1 MNFIKR
7 AILSMKKRI
16 GTSLIL
22 MAVFLIVTNLV
33 LGGFAIQNASQK
45 AADSA
50 RKKLGADVTLG
61 LDFDKLGKQARETG
75 EMPIVPD
82 LNIKEAEQLAKS
94 QYVKDYNY
102 ITSTLGISEGLKL
115 VGAPEEGEDDGG
127 AGAGRAGMAGVRGGS
142 AGSAIEIDMNSSF
155 MIEGVRKTLLQESF
169 KNGKSK
175 IIDGKPITE
184 KMEDKNVAL
193 MEKRLAEQNK
203 LKVGDKVKI
212 QSGDKKKTLEVEIIG
227 IYETAEQGLGQN
239 PPPIMDPANK
249 LYMPHSTLKKLE
261 ADEGN
266 ISSIQVVYFM
276 NDPLDIDAFKKEAKQ
291 SDIDFKYF
299 KLDAHDSLY
308 KQMIGPIENISS
320 TSQMIIYIVSIA
332 GAIILGLIIMLSIKA
347 RRKEMGIL
355 LSIGEKKWKL
365 MAQFMVEVVCI
376 AILAFALSLA
386 TGAKVSQFIGDSLLS
401 SEIAT
406 ASEEEENPQNSST
419 VMVSG
424 PGGTLQNDT
433 EDPIDEIDVSITGAD
448 LGKMGGIGLAIAILA
463 TLLPALSILR
473 LNPKQILLKDE

>member
-1 MNFIKR
+1 MNFMKR

-33 LGGFAIQNASQK
+33 LSGFTIQNASKK
-45 AADSA
+45 AADAA
-50 RKKLGADVTLG
+50 RKKLGADVTLS
-61 LDFDKLGKQARETG
+61 LDFDKLGQQARETG
-75 EMPIVPD
+75 EMPNPPK
-82 LNIKEAEQLAKS
+82 LNTKEADQLAKS
-94 QYVKDYNY
+94 KYVKDYNY
-102 ITSTLGISEGLKL
+102 ITSTFGISDGLKL
-115 VGAPEEGEDDGG
+115 VGASEGEEEGKGK
-127 AGAGRAGMAGVRGGS
+127 AGMAAVRGGS
-142 AGSAIEIDMNSSF
+142 GSGTEIDMNSSF
-155 MIEGVRKTLLQESF
+155 MIEGVRKTALQESF

-184 KMEDKNVAL
+184 QMKDQNVAL
-193 MEKRLAEQNK
+193 MEKRLAELNN
-203 LKVGDKVKI
+203 LKVGDKVKV
-212 QSGDKKKTLEVEIIG
+212 QSGDKKETLEVEIIG
-227 IYETAEQGLGQN
+227 IYETNEQAMGQQA
-239 PPPIMDPANK
+239 PPIMDPANK
-249 LYMPHSTLKKLE
+249 LYMPHSTMKKLE
-261 ADEGN
+261 VDQG
-266 ISSIQVVYFM
+266 ISSIQVVYFLK
-276 NDPLDIDAFKKEAKQ
+276 DPQNIDAFKKEAKK
-291 SDIDFKYF
+291 SDIDFNYY

-365 MAQFMVEVVCI
+365 MAQFVVEVVCI
-376 AILAFALSLA
+376 AILAFGLSIT
-386 TGAKVSQFIGDSLLS
+386 TGAKISQFIGNNLLS

-406 ASEEEENPQNSST
+406 AGEETNTPQNGT
-419 VMVSG
+419 VMVAG
-424 PGGTLQNDT
+424 PGGTVQNQK
-433 EDPIDEIDVSITGAD
+433 EDPIDKINVSVTGEDV
-448 LGKMGGIGLAIAILA
+448 GKMGGIGLAIAILA

>member
-33 LGGFAIQNASQK
+33 LAGFTIQNASKK
-45 AADSA
+45 AADAA

-75 EMPIVPD
+75 EMPKPPK
-82 LNIKEAEQLAKS
+82 LNTKETDQIAKS
-94 QYVKDYNY
+94 KHVKDYNY
-102 ITSTLGISEGLKL
+102 ITHNFGIADGFKL
-115 VGAPEEGEDDGG
+115 VGASEGEEGKGK
-127 AGAGRAGMAGVRGGS
+127 AGMVAAAGGS
-142 AGSAIEIDMNSSF
+142 GSGTEIDMNSSL
-155 MIEGVRKTLLQESF
+155 MIEGVRKTALQESF

-175 IIDGKPITE
+175 IVDGKPITE
-184 KMEDKNVAL
+184 QMQDQNVAL
-193 MEKRLAEQNK
+193 MEKRLAEQNN
-203 LKVGDKVKI
+203 LKVGDKVKV
-212 QSGDKKKTLEVEIIG
+212 QSGDKKETLEIEIIG
-227 IYETAEQGLGQN
+227 IYETNEQPMGQN
-239 PPPIMDPANK
+239 TPPMMNPANK
-249 LYMPHSTLKKLE
+249 LYMPYSTLKKLE
-261 ADEGN
+261 VDEGM
-266 ISSIQVVYFM
+266 SSIQVVYVL
-276 NDPLDIDAFKKEAKQ
+276 NDPQYIDAFKKEAKK
-291 SDIDFKYF
+291 SDIDFNYF

-308 KQMIGPIENISS
+308 KQMIGPIENIAS
-320 TSQMIIYIVSIA
+320 TSQMIIYMVSIA

-365 MAQFMVEVVCI
+365 MAQFVVEVACI
-376 AILAFALSLA
+376 AILAFGLSIT
-386 TGAKVSQFIGDSLLS
+386 TGAKVSQFVGDNLLS

-406 ASEEEENPQNSST
+406 ASEETDTPQNGT
-419 VMVSG
+419 VMMSG
-424 PGGTLQNDT
+424 PGGTLQDQK
-433 EDPIDEIDVSITGAD
+433 EEPIDKIDVSVTGED
-448 LGKMGGIGLAIAILA
+448 VGKMGGIGLAIAILA

>member
-7 AILSMKKRI
+7 AILSMKKRK

-33 LGGFAIQNASQK
+33 LAGFTIQNASKK
-45 AADSA
+45 AADAA

-61 LDFDKLGKQARETG
+61 LDFDKLGKQARGTG
-75 EMPIVPD
+75 EMPNPPH
-82 LNIKEAEQLAKS
+82 LNTKEADQLAKS
-94 QYVKDYNY
+94 KYVKDYNY
-102 ITSTLGISEGLKL
+102 ITNTFGISDGFKL
-115 VGAPEEGEDDGG
+115 VGASEGEEEGK
-127 AGAGRAGMAGVRGGS
+127 GRAGVAIVRGGS
-142 AGSAIEIDMNSSF
+142 GSGSEIDMNSSLI
-155 MIEGVRKTLLQESF
+155 IEGVRKTLLQESF

-184 KMEDKNVAL
+184 KMNDQNVTL
-193 MEKRLAEQNK
+193 MEKRLAEQNN

-227 IYETAEQGLGQN
+227 IYETNEQPLGEHA
-239 PPPIMDPANK
+239 PPMMDPANK

-261 ADEGN
+261 ADEGTS
-266 ISSIQVVYFM
+266 SSIQVVYFL
-276 NDPLDIDAFKKEAKQ
+276 NDPQYIDAFKKEAKQ
-291 SDIDFKYF
+291 SDIDFNYF

-320 TSQMIIYIVSIA
+320 TSQMIIYMVSIA

-365 MAQFMVEVVCI
+365 MAQFVVEVVCI
-376 AILAFALSLA
+376 AILAFGLSLT
-386 TGAKVSQFIGDSLLS
+386 TGAKVSQFVGDNLLS

-406 ASEEEENPQNSST
+406 ASEEKDNSQNGS
-419 VMVSG
+419 VMMVG
-424 PGGTLQNDT
+424 AGGNLQNQS
-433 EDPIDEIDVSITGAD
+433 EDPIDKIDVSVTGED
-448 LGKMGGIGLAIAILA
+448 LGKMGGIGLTIAILA
-463 TLLPALSILR
+463 TILPALSILR

>member
-1 MNFIKR
+1 MNFMKR

-33 LGGFAIQNASQK
+33 LSGFTIQNASKK
-45 AADSA
+45 AADAA
-50 RKKLGADVTLG
+50 RKKLGADVTLS
-61 LDFDKLGKQARETG
+61 LDFDKLGQQARETG
-75 EMPIVPD
+75 EMPNPPK
-82 LNIKEAEQLAKS
+82 LNTKEADQLAKS
-94 QYVKDYNY
+94 KYVKDYNY
-102 ITSTLGISEGLKL
+102 ITSTFGISDGLKL
-115 VGAPEEGEDDGG
+115 VGASEGEEEGKGK
-127 AGAGRAGMAGVRGGS
+127 AGMAAVRGGS
-142 AGSAIEIDMNSSF
+142 GSGTEIDMNSSF
-155 MIEGVRKTLLQESF
+155 MIEGVRKTALQESF

-184 KMEDKNVAL
+184 QMKDQNVAL
-193 MEKRLAEQNK
+193 MEKRLAELNN
-203 LKVGDKVKI
+203 LKVGDKVKV
-212 QSGDKKKTLEVEIIG
+212 QSGDKKETLEVEIIG
-227 IYETAEQGLGQN
+227 IYETNEQAMGQQA
-239 PPPIMDPANK
+239 PPIMDPANK
-249 LYMPHSTLKKLE
+249 LYMPHSTMKKLE
-261 ADEGN
+261 IDQG
-266 ISSIQVVYFM
+266 ISSIQVVYFLK
-276 NDPLDIDAFKKEAKQ
+276 DPQNIEAFKEEAKK
-291 SDIDFKYF
+291 SDIDFNYY

-365 MAQFMVEVVCI
+365 MAQFVVEVVCI
-376 AILAFALSLA
+376 AILAFGLSIT
-386 TGAKVSQFIGDSLLS
+386 TGAKISQSIGNNLLS

-406 ASEEEENPQNSST
+406 AGEETNTSQNGT
-419 VMVSG
+419 VMVAG
-424 PGGTLQNDT
+424 PGGTVQNQK
-433 EDPIDEIDVSITGAD
+433 EDPIDKINVSVTGEDV
-448 LGKMGGIGLAIAILA
+448 GKMGGIGLAIAILA

>member
-1 MNFIKR
+1 MNFMKR

-33 LGGFAIQNASQK
+33 LSGFTIQNASKK
-45 AADSA
+45 AADAA
-50 RKKLGADVTLG
+50 RKKLGADVTLS
-61 LDFDKLGKQARETG
+61 LDFDKLGQQARETG
-75 EMPIVPD
+75 EMPNPPK
-82 LNIKEAEQLAKS
+82 LNTKEADQLAKS
-94 QYVKDYNY
+94 KYVKDYNY
-102 ITSTLGISEGLKL
+102 ITSTFGISDGLKL
-115 VGAPEEGEDDGG
+115 VGASEGEEEGKGK
-127 AGAGRAGMAGVRGGS
+127 AGMAAVRGGS
-142 AGSAIEIDMNSSF
+142 GSGTEIDMNSSF
-155 MIEGVRKTLLQESF
+155 MIEGVRRTALQESF

-184 KMEDKNVAL
+184 QMKDQNVAL
-193 MEKRLAEQNK
+193 MEKRLAELNN
-203 LKVGDKVKI
+203 LKVGDKVKV
-212 QSGDKKKTLEVEIIG
+212 QSGDKKETLEVEIIG
-227 IYETAEQGLGQN
+227 IYETNEQAMGQQA
-239 PPPIMDPANK
+239 PPIMDPANK
-249 LYMPHSTLKKLE
+249 LYMPHSTMKKLE
-261 ADEGN
+261 IDQG
-266 ISSIQVVYFM
+266 ISSIQVVYFLK
-276 NDPLDIDAFKKEAKQ
+276 DPQNIEAFKEEAKK
-291 SDIDFKYF
+291 SDIDFNYY

-365 MAQFMVEVVCI
+365 MAQFVVEVVCI
-376 AILAFALSLA
+376 AILAFGLSIT
-386 TGAKVSQFIGDSLLS
+386 TGAKISQFIGNNLLS

-406 ASEEEENPQNSST
+406 AGEETNISQNGT
-419 VMVSG
+419 VMVAG
-424 PGGTLQNDT
+424 PGGTVQNQK
-433 EDPIDEIDVSITGAD
+433 EDPIDKINVSVTGEDV
-448 LGKMGGIGLAIAILA
+448 GKMGGIGLAIAILA

>member
-33 LGGFAIQNASQK
+33 LSGFTIQNASKK
-45 AADSA
+45 AADAA
-50 RKKLGADVTLG
+50 RKKLGADVTLS
-61 LDFDKLGKQARETG
+61 LDFEKLGQKARETG
-75 EMPIVPD
+75 EMPKPPQ
-82 LNIKEAEQLAKS
+82 LNIKETDQLAKS
-94 QYVKDYNY
+94 KYVKDYNY
-102 ITSTLGISEGLKL
+102 ITNTFGISDGLKL
-115 VGAPEEGEDDGG
+115 VGASDEEEGKGKV
-127 AGAGRAGMAGVRGGS
+127 GMAAVRGGS
-142 AGSAIEIDMNSSF
+142 SSGTEIDMNASF
-155 MIEGVRKTLLQESF
+155 TIEGVRKTALQESF

-184 KMEDKNVAL
+184 QMKDQNVAL
-193 MEKRLAEQNK
+193 MEKRLAELNN
-203 LKVGDKVKI
+203 LKVGDKVKV
-212 QSGDKKKTLEVEIIG
+212 QSGDKKETLEIEIIG
-227 IYETAEQGLGQN
+227 IYETNEQAMGQQA
-239 PPPIMDPANK
+239 PPIMDPANK
-249 LYMPHSTLKKLE
+249 LYMPHSTMKKLE
-261 ADEGN
+261 VDQGIN
-266 ISSIQVVYFM
+266 SVQVVYFL
-276 NDPLDIDAFKKEAKQ
+276 NDPQYIDAFKKEAKK
-291 SDIDFKYF
+291 SNIDFNYF

-332 GAIILGLIIMLSIKA
+332 GAIILGLIIMLSIKG

-365 MAQFMVEVVCI
+365 MAQFVVEVVCI
-376 AILAFALSLA
+376 AILAFGLSIT
-386 TGAKVSQFIGDSLLS
+386 TGAKVSQFIGNNLLS

-406 ASEEEENPQNSST
+406 ASEETDTSQHGT
-419 VMVSG
+419 VMMAG
-424 PGGTLQNDT
+424 PGGTLQHQKEN
-433 EDPIDEIDVSITGAD
+433 PIDKIDVSVTGED
-448 LGKMGGIGLAIAILA
+448 VGKMGGIGLAIAIIA

>member
-33 LGGFAIQNASQK
+33 LAGFTIQNASKK

-75 EMPIVPD
+75 EAPNPPQ
-82 LNIKEAEQLAKS
+82 LNTKETDQLAKS
-94 QYVKDYNY
+94 KHVKDYNY
-102 ITSTLGISEGLKL
+102 ITHNFGIADGFKL
-115 VGAPEEGEDDGG
+115 VGVSEGEGEG
-127 AGAGRAGMAGVRGGS
+127 KGKGSVAMVGGS
-142 AGSAIEIDMNSSF
+142 GSGTEIDMNSSL

-169 KNGKSK
+169 KNGKNK
-175 IIDGKPITE
+175 IVDGKPITE
-184 KMEDKNVAL
+184 QMQDQNVAL
-193 MEKRLAEQNK
+193 MEKRLAEQNN
-203 LKVGDKVKI
+203 LKVGDKVKV
-212 QSGDKKKTLEVEIIG
+212 QSGDKKETLEIEIIG
-227 IYETAEQGLGQN
+227 IYETNEQPMGQN
-239 PPPIMDPANK
+239 PPPMMNPANK
-249 LYMPHSTLKKLE
+249 LYMPYSTLKKLE
-261 ADEGN
+261 VDEGM
-266 ISSIQVVYFM
+266 SSIQVVYLL
-276 NDPLDIDAFKKEAKQ
+276 NDPQYIDAFKKEAKK
-291 SDIDFKYF
+291 SDIDFNYF

-308 KQMIGPIENISS
+308 KQMIGPIENIAS
-320 TSQMIIYIVSIA
+320 TSQMIIYMVSIA

-365 MAQFMVEVVCI
+365 MAQFVVEVVCI
-376 AILAFALSLA
+376 AILAFGLSIT
-386 TGAKVSQFIGDSLLS
+386 TGAKVSQFVGDNLLS

-406 ASEEEENPQNSST
+406 AGEETDTSQNST
-419 VMVSG
+419 VMVAG
-424 PGGTLQNDT
+424 PGGSLQDQKK
-433 EDPIDEIDVSITGAD
+433 EPIDKIDVSVTGED
-448 LGKMGGIGLAIAILA
+448 VGKMGGIGLAIAILA